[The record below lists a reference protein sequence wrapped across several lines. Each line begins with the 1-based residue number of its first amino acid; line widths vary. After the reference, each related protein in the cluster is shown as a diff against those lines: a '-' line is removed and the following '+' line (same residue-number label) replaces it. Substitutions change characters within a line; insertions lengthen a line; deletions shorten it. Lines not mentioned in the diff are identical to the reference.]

1 MLQVGTLLGGL
12 IAQGA
17 ITVHQVNCTTTAGAA
32 AKASRS
38 GADIRRRLLQS
49 AVDAMA
55 KGTSHSQAQQQ
66 LNSAGLGGTFIPCQ
80 GMRCQF
86 RV

>member
-1 MLQVGTLLGGL
+1 MLQVGSLLGGL

-17 ITVHQVNCTTTAGAA
+17 ITLHQVNCTTTAGAA

-49 AVDAMA
+49 AVDALA
-55 KGTSHSQAQQQ
+55 KGTTHSKAQ
-66 LNSAGLGGTFIPCQ
+66 
-80 GMRCQF
+80 
-86 RV
+86 